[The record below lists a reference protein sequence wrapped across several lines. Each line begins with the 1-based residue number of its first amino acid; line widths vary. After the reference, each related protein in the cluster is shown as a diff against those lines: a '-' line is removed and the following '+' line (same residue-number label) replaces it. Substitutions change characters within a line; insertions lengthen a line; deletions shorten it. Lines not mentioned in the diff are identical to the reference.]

1 MTQYR
6 HKMWV
11 GILENKNVGYKSICM
26 PGKINNGLLND
37 MKNELFQVYVY
48 SPVFPMTFSRYCLLL
63 FLFHSLEVHFM
74 NSYNNDHMFVGP
86 LSIKT
91 KHISFVLSKHRK
103 YRAVSQLSLYLFL
116 SVLFIEQC
124 YTGILTTPQG
134 IIM

>member
-1 MTQYR
+1 
-6 HKMWV
+6 MWV
-11 GILENKNVGYKSICM
+11 GILENENVGCKSICM

-48 SPVFPMTFSRYCLLL
+48 SPVFPMTFSRYSLLL

-74 NSYNNDHMFVGP
+74 NCYNNHHIFVGP

-91 KHISFVLSKHRK
+91 KHISLVLSKHRK
-103 YRAVSQLSLYLFL
+103 YIELSPSCLYLFL
-116 SVLFIEQC
+116 SVLSIEQC
-124 YTGILTTPQG
+124 YTGLLTTPQG